1 MLSGSADTPGE
12 VLPMTIAPDCARLL
26 DQVLHGDGAE
36 RMQTPAAFLHLGNR
50 TQPLELL
57 LELPGQRDEP
67 AVVQLDE
74 ATLCGAETLDQV
86 LHVNDE
92 ILVGLHLA
100 ADLKP
105 VACPAQPDR
114 QPL

>member
-1 MLSGSADTPGE
+1 MLAGGADTPGE
-12 VLPMTIAPDCARLL
+12 VLPVAIAPDCARLL
-26 DQVLHGDGAE
+26 NQLLHRYGAE
-36 RMQTPAAFLHLGNR
+36 WMKTPAPLLRLGNR

-67 AVVQLDE
+67 AVVQPDE
-74 ATLCGAETLDQV
+74 APLGGVEAFDQV

-92 ILVGLHLA
+92 ILVGLYLA

-105 VACPAQPDR
+105 VARPAQPD
-114 QPL
+114 